1 MAEELPVKSGNF
13 RVDTT
18 RPRSKSKMRAKIRHI
33 LAVAS
38 GMFPAMAAFVFIMSL
53 FQIAEQRKNLYLL
66 AAVFMGCGMVSL
78 VFYAWARAE
87 KLRRREISARNREQR
102 QRDQAEAM
110 RREREKRLALQQAA
124 AAPAKEG

>member
-1 MAEELPVKSGNF
+1 MAELPVQSGHF

-66 AAVFMGCGMVSL
+66 AAIFMGCGMVAL

-102 QRDQAEAM
+102 QRDQAEAL
-110 RREREKRLALQQAA
+110 RREREKRLARPPAVA
-124 AAPAKEG
+124 TAKEG